1 MTFQF
6 NGDFVRDHSCFQL
19 RIGFEDQANQ
29 RLLRPEIVH
38 IEIGISKSVHVIL
51 WVGVDPQ
58 GFRGDYSNEQ

>member
-38 IEIGISKSVHVIL
+38 IESVHFIL